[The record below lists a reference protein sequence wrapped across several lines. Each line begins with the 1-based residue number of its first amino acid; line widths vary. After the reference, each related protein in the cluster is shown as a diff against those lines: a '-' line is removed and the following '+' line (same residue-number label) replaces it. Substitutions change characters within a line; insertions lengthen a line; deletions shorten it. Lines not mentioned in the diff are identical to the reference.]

1 MNIRGLART
10 GGRPL
15 VLDVASDL
23 SHAAGRTRPVTS
35 MRHYERLQDLIDLT
49 YQAALEPELWARVFD
64 GVAAA
69 LGADRAVLLSRPGG
83 RSVTIASLKLD
94 PVAVGAYIDTYEAIN
109 PIQKRLDQ
117 RRREAPTVFTDQE
130 FLPKRDLIHSEFFS
144 DFMRP
149 TGMNAFLLMQ
159 MKAPHTAALNVIR
172 NPRSGDFDRPEIH
185 LGGVLQRPLARAYN
199 MGLRLGAERRLNDGL
214 ASFVE
219 RQESALFLVSAA
231 GEIAY
236 ASPSARAM
244 LAAADGLTA
253 AGRGLRA
260 STADAHRRLV
270 RLIGQAAS
278 PDAGTRR
285 GGAIALPRPS
295 GKRPL
300 TAMVTPARGED
311 VLTAPQGPLALVS
324 VVDPEAAEATPT
336 ERLRE
341 LFGFTAAEARV
352 AAEVIAG
359 HEPAAIADRLG
370 LSLNTVRVQII
381 RIRAKTDTNRQGEF
395 IALMNR
401 SLGGPAWPRE
411 P

>member
-1 MNIRGLART
+1 
-10 GGRPL
+10 
-15 VLDVASDL
+15 
-23 SHAAGRTRPVTS
+23 

-94 PVAVGAYIDTYEAIN
+94 PMAVDAYIDTYEAIN
-109 PIQKRLDQ
+109 PIQRQLDQ

-130 FLPKRDLIHSEFFS
+130 FLPKRDLMHSEFFS

-159 MKAPHTAALNVIR
+159 MNAPHTAALNVIR
-172 NPRSGDFDRPEIH
+172 DPRAGDFDRQEIH

-199 MGLRLGAERRLNDGL
+199 MGLRLGAERRVNDGL
-214 ASFVE
+214 AGFVE
-219 RQESALFLVSAA
+219 RQQGALLLVGADGA
-231 GEIAY
+231 IAY
-236 ASPSARAM
+236 ASASAQAL
-244 LAAADGLTA
+244 LAAGDGLSA

-260 STADAHRRLV
+260 STADAQRRLA
-270 RLIGQAAS
+270 RLIGQAVS
-278 PDAGTRR
+278 PDAGTRQ
-285 GGAIALPRPS
+285 GGTTTLPRPS

-300 TAMVTPARGED
+300 AVMVTPARGED
-311 VLTAPQGPLALVS
+311 ALTAGAFALVS
-324 VVDPEAAEATPT
+324 VVDPEAAQTTPA
-336 ERLRE
+336 ERLRD
-341 LFGFTAAEARV
+341 LFGFTAAEAKV

-359 HEPAAIADRLG
+359 REPAAIAERLG
-370 LSLNTVRVQII
+370 ISVNTVRVQII
-381 RIRAKTDTNRQGEF
+381 RIRAKTDTSRQGEF

-401 SLGGPAWPRE
+401 SLGGLAWPRE